1 MGGQET
7 CSQGLDT
14 STTTNALMRATH
26 ALSRGNA
33 TARYPPSHPRTPST
47 EASSTSAVDEINA
60 TGLEPQLSMLA
71 VHKGHA
77 RGQSSMS
84 AVALQRTRAVRTPR
98 QATALPNS
106 GCPASSLHAHGGR
119 GPGWGWE
126 HTQGG
131 SAWPSRAGGTCAP
144 PRRCRRTAHVPRT
157 EQAHHTHLFHHLN
170 LDSSLILVTLALGLH
185 ASTSGPCKTQLR
197 RAAPRQRHVSAAD
210 AVRPRHD
217 SATRCPTVFAL
228 FPLVFAMLPAI
239 TQQHLQNQQHQCP
252 KNEMQV

>member
-1 MGGQET
+1 MGT
-7 CSQGLDT
+7 LLPDIHRPT
-14 STTTNALMRATH
+14 RAHRQPKLVT
-26 ALSRGNA
+26 G
-33 TARYPPSHPRTPST
+33 
-47 EASSTSAVDEINA
+47 AVDEINA

-84 AVALQRTRAVRTPR
+84 AVALERTRAVRTPR
-98 QATALPNS
+98 QAAALPNS

-197 RAAPRQRHVSAAD
+197 RAAPRQRRRRRRRAPEARQRQPVPNCLCTLPSCLCHAASYHTAASAESAA
-210 AVRPRHD
+210 P
-217 SATRCPTVFAL
+217 
-228 FPLVFAMLPAI
+228 M
-239 TQQHLQNQQHQCP
+239 P
-252 KNEMQV
+252 KE